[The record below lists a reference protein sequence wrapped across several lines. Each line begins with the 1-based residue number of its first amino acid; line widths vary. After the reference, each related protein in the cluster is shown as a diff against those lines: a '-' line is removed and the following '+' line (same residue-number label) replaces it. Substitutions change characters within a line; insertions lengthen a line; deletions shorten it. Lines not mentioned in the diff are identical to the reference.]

1 MPDIDHNRLAQ
12 LEAVVERGAKTV
24 VDVAAALSEIRENR
38 LYKATH
44 SSFSEYVEARFGFG
58 KRWANMLIKKSQPEL
73 PPAEV
78 AAVQE
83 EAEEGWELPD
93 ESSEHPAS
101 HPPRTRIDDA
111 TEAFAAVLSD
121 LRELK
126 DRVLALATG
135 EHSAFLALPSI
146 TALLTNLH
154 SEIVW
159 GQPSQ
164 PCPHEP
170 FDRLH
175 ADSCQCR
182 GANWLPRS
190 QTQEGKAR
198 GRGKR
203 RN

>member
-1 MPDIDHNRLAQ
+1 MSSIDVARLSE
-12 LEAVVERGAKTV
+12 LEAIVDRGSKTV
-24 VDVAAALSEIRENR
+24 MDVAVALTEIREQR
-38 LYKATH
+38 LYKGSHTTFA
-44 SSFSEYVEARFGFG
+44 EYVEERFGFG
-58 KRWANMLIKKSQPEL
+58 KRWANMLIQKTRPEL

-83 EAEEGWELPD
+83 EPVEGWELPD
-93 ESSEHPAS
+93 ESSEQPAS
-101 HPPRTRIDDA
+101 HPSRAPIDDA

-121 LRELK
+121 MREFK
-126 DRVLALATG
+126 ERVLALATG

-175 ADSCQCR
+175 IQSCQCR
-182 GANWLPRS
+182 GVNWLPRH

-198 GRGKR
+198 GRGKQR
-203 RN
+203 S

>member
-1 MPDIDHNRLAQ
+1 MPDIDRNRLAQ

-24 VDVAAALSEIRENR
+24 VDVAAALTEIREGR

-44 SSFSEYVEARFGFG
+44 SSFSEYVEERFGFG

-93 ESSEHPAS
+93 ESSEQTAS
-101 HPPRTRIDDA
+101 HPPRTPIDEA
-111 TEAFAAVLSD
+111 TEAFAAVLLD
-121 LRELK
+121 FREFK
-126 DRVLALATG
+126 ERVLALASG

-159 GQPSQ
+159 GQPSK

-170 FDRLH
+170 FHRLH
-175 ADSCQCR
+175 MKSCQCR
-182 GANWLPRS
+182 GVNWLPRS